1 MSKIQP
7 YYTVFVSG
15 RDAKK
20 ANQIFRDMFSK
31 NPRLSF
37 LCEKTSSKTRT
48 SCFFGLRSRSNV
60 KSLVSAL
67 EKKGPEGGWSYTVVS
82 AFHNA
87 KGRPWTSSE
96 MKKLRAFERF
106 KYTEFIEVFGSAAD
120 VFKWSENF
128 KRQTEKSE
136 GKPAEFVMTLEYDG
150 SPETM
155 KKIRKAVGRRKFRS
169 AITNKYGEVYLDFS
183 NMRSVIRVVE
193 ALYRHQ
199 VKCKLWL
206 DRHLYDC
213 RGGYAEYRGLF
224 ISKTPP
230 GALLK
235 LS

>member
-1 MSKIQP
+1 MSKSQP

-20 ANQIFRDMFSK
+20 ADQIFRGMFSK

-48 SCFFGLRSRSNV
+48 SCFFGLRSRANV

-67 EKKGPEGGWSYTVVS
+67 AKKGPEGGWSYTVVS

-96 MKKLRAFERF
+96 LKKLRAFEKF

-128 KRQTEKSE
+128 KRQTKKSE
-136 GKPAEFVMTLEYDG
+136 GKLAEFVLTLEYDG

-155 KKIRKAVGRRKFRS
+155 KKIRNAVGRRRFRS
-169 AITNKYGEVYLDFS
+169 IITNGCGEVYFDIASMNL
-183 NMRSVIRVVE
+183 VIRLVE
-193 ALYRHQ
+193 SLYQNQ

-206 DRHLYDC
+206 DRQLYDC
-213 RGGYAEYRGLF
+213 RGFYAETRGVF
-224 ISKTPP
+224 ASKTPLS
-230 GALLK
+230 ALRK

>member
-1 MSKIQP
+1 MSKSQP

-15 RDAKK
+15 PNAKK
-20 ANQIFRDMFSK
+20 ADQIFRSLFLK

-37 LCEKTSSKTRT
+37 LCEETSSKTRT
-48 SCFFGLRSRSNV
+48 SCFFGLRSRANV

-67 EKKGPEGGWSYTVVS
+67 AKKGPEGGWSYTVVS

-96 MKKLRAFERF
+96 MKKLRAFEKF
-106 KYTEFIEVFGSAAD
+106 KSTEFIEVFGSAAD

-136 GKPAEFVMTLEYDG
+136 GKLAEFVLTLEYDG

-155 KKIRKAVGRRKFRS
+155 KKIREAVGHRKFRKT
-169 AITNKYGEVYLDFS
+169 ITSDCGEVYFDLS
-183 NMRSVIRVVE
+183 SMRSVIRLVE
-193 ALYRHQ
+193 SLYQHQ

-206 DRHLYDC
+206 DRNLYDC
-213 RGGYAEYRGLF
+213 RGGYAEYRGMLV
-224 ISKTPP
+224 SKTPRS
-230 GALLK
+230 ALLK
-235 LS
+235 IS